1 MVSASPVL
9 SLVEAGAAFAA
20 VILLYL
26 ILSEVYRSTRLPA
39 WMNGD
44 VVPQLLCVVLTGAVV
59 GILIG
64 IFTAAMGLPFGTM
77 SDAALAAGILAGGAV
92 TACVLM
98 RVIRSAIHLRH
109 QA

>member
-1 MVSASPVL
+1 MVSASLVL

-26 ILSEVYRSTRLPA
+26 ILSEVYQSARLPA

-44 VVPQLLCVVLTGAVV
+44 VVPQLFCVVLTGAVV

-64 IFTAAMGLPFGTM
+64 VFTAAMGLPFGTM
-77 SDAALAAGILAGGAV
+77 SDAVLAAGILAGASV
-92 TACVLM
+92 AAYVLM
-98 RVIRSAIHLRH
+98 RVIRSALHLR
-109 QA
+109 QPA

>member
-26 ILSEVYRSTRLPA
+26 LFSEVYRSARLPV
-39 WMNGD
+39 WMTGD
-44 VVPQLLCVVLTGAVV
+44 VVPQLICVVLTGAVV

-64 IFTAAMGLPFGTM
+64 VFTAAMGLPFGTM
-77 SDAALAAGILAGGAV
+77 SGAGLATGILIGAGVIA
-92 TACVLM
+92 TVLM
-98 RVIRSAIHLRH
+98 RLIRSALHLRH
-109 QA
+109 PA

>member
-1 MVSASPVL
+1 MVSASSVL

-26 ILSEVYRSTRLPA
+26 ILSDVYRSARMPA

-59 GILIG
+59 GILIA
-64 IFTAAMGLPFGTM
+64 IYSTAMGLPFGTT
-77 SDAALAAGILAGGAV
+77 SDAGLATGILAGASV
-92 TACVLM
+92 AAYVLM
-98 RVIRSAIHLRH
+98 RVIRSALHLR
-109 QA
+109 QPA